1 MEMRILRN
9 FAPGNQIK
17 RYNKYSFKERKIIML
32 NEINW
37 PEKYLPGTTDNFAS
51 NEVIVKG
58 LRAADVWP
66 YLTHATVWEKYY
78 SNSSDAR
85 YKEDGKHINSFT
97 NKEENIIGDT
107 DILPF
112 MLETELRSHGAIYE
126 QSDPWQVYPCTVDA
140 SGTKHRRMSISV
152 EPSTCG

>member
-37 PEKYLPGTTDNFAS
+37 PEKYLPGT
-51 NEVIVKG
+51 I
-58 LRAADVWP
+58 
-66 YLTHATVWEKYY
+66 
-78 SNSSDAR
+78 
-85 YKEDGKHINSFT
+85 T